1 MKKTLLF
8 PLIMLLIVQLACG
21 ISAPDVREGS
31 GNIVTIEENF
41 TDFTALDINHA
52 FDVTVQQGDDY
63 SVTIRVDDNFVD
75 DLDIKLQ
82 GDALKIGF
90 KSTFNTRLKDATF
103 EADITMPDLS
113 AIDVSSASRAE
124 IKGFSSS
131 APFRANV
138 SSAGS
143 LRGDIDAGNTT
154 LDVSGASNVELAGS
168 GADLTVKASGASTV
182 DLSDFPVGDATVD
195 ASDASRVTVNVSG
208 TLDVDASSASN
219 VMYLGNPTLGAIDL
233 SGASSVEEK

>member
-8 PLIMLLIVQLACG
+8 PLIMVLIVQLACG

-41 TDFTALDINHA
+41 TGFTALDINHA

-103 EADITMPDLS
+103 EADITMPELS

-154 LDVSGASNVELAGS
+154 LDVSSASSVELAGS
-168 GADLTVKASGASTV
+168 GADLVVNASGASTV

-195 ASDASRVTVNVSG
+195 ASDASRVTVNANG

>member
-21 ISAPDVREGS
+21 ISAPDVQEGS

-52 FDVTVQQGDDY
+52 FDVTVMQGDEY

-75 DLDIKLQ
+75 DLDIKVQ

-90 KSTFNTRLKDATF
+90 KSTFNTRMKDATF
-103 EADITMPDLS
+103 EADITMPELS
-113 AIDVSSASRAE
+113 AIDVSSASRVK
-124 IKGFSSS
+124 ITGFSSS
-131 APFRANV
+131 APFLANV

-143 LRGDIDAGNTT
+143 LRGAIDAGDTT
-154 LDVSGASNVELAGS
+154 LDVSSASSVELDGS
-168 GADLTVKASGASTV
+168 GADLVVNASGASTV
-182 DLSDFPVGDATVD
+182 DLSDFPVGGATVD
-195 ASDASRVTVNVSG
+195 ASSASRVTVNVSG

>member
-8 PLIMLLIVQLACG
+8 PLIMVLVVQLACG
-21 ISAPDVREGS
+21 ISAPDVQEGS

-52 FDVTVQQGDDY
+52 FDVTVQQGDVY
-63 SVTIRVDDNFVD
+63 SVIIRVDDNFVD
-75 DLDIKLQ
+75 DLDIKIQ

-103 EADITMPDLS
+103 EADITMPELS

-124 IKGFSSS
+124 INGFSSS
-131 APFRANV
+131 APFRADV
-138 SSAGS
+138 SSASS
-143 LRGDIDAGNTT
+143 LGGDIDAGNTT
-154 LDVSGASNVELAGS
+154 LDVSGASSVELSGS
-168 GADLTVKASGASTV
+168 GADLVVNASGASTV
-182 DLSDFPVGDATVD
+182 DLSNFPVGDATVD
-195 ASDASRVTVNVSG
+195 ASDASRVTVNANG